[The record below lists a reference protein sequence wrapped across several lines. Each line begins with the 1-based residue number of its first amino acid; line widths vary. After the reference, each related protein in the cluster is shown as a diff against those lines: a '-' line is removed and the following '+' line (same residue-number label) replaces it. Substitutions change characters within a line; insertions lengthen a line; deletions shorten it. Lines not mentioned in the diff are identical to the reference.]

1 MPQTALPNSP
11 SSWMRAALTAGLG
24 LLCLWITPNSVA
36 GQCKLGKLVEFP
48 ITMVDL
54 RPQMT
59 AKINGTDVRLMV
71 DSGAFYSIISPASAA
86 ELNLSMRS
94 APFGF
99 YVRGVNG
106 SAS

>member
-1 MPQTALPNSP
+1 MHGAT
-11 SSWMRAALTAGLG
+11 LTAALG
-24 LLCLWITPNSVA
+24 LLCTLMVPDSLA
-36 GQCKLGKLVEFP
+36 GQCTLGGVAEFP

-86 ELNLSMRS
+86 ELKLSTRP

-106 SAS
+106 SASASITRVKE